1 MAAIT
6 KAERLPELDGLRA
19 LASLMVVV
27 SHIPEFDKSLVALR
41 TGGRFGVMLFF
52 VLSGFLM
59 GTLYLRA
66 PFTRDSVVKYAVARA
81 IRIAPIYLTVV
92 IAAYFIT
99 TAWPGFIYAL
109 NNGNIVR
116 HLFFS
121 GNVAMFWSIPP
132 EVQFYVVFI
141 VIWWAAAVYRTQ
153 NILLPLIVVFA
164 VVLTFMSYYGHFP
177 GTFVGS
183 HIQFFVGGLFAALI
197 RPRFVAL
204 MQDRQSL
211 LFAQLCLLILF
222 AWTSFSPTTPFGPD
236 DSIRF
241 NGDARAII
249 PMLMV
254 LLMSMPTRIST
265 PLFANPWM
273 RAIGAWSFSLY
284 LVHLAVLQL
293 ASFIIPVAGVPA
305 YIVLGVSA
313 AIALSALTYRLI
325 ERPSQNLKPAIQN
338 AIIRLLDARLMP
350 GRRSTTD
357 VRP

>member
-1 MAAIT
+1 
-6 KAERLPELDGLRA
+6 
-19 LASLMVVV
+19 MVVV
-27 SHIPEFDKSLVALR
+27 SHIPEFEKSLVVLR

-66 PFTRDSVVKYAVARA
+66 PFTRDGVVKYAVARA

-92 IAAYFIT
+92 VAAYLIAM
-99 TAWPGFIYAL
+99 AWPGFIYAL

-116 HLFFS
+116 HIFFS

-132 EVQFYVVFI
+132 EVQFYGVFV

-153 NILLPLIVVFA
+153 DVLLPLVAVFA

-183 HIQFFVGGLFAALI
+183 HIHFFVGGLIAALI

-204 MQDRQSL
+204 MQGRQSL
-211 LFAQLCLLILF
+211 LFAQLCLLVLF
-222 AWTSFSPTTPFGPD
+222 VWTSFSPSTPFRGE

-249 PMLMV
+249 PVLMV

-284 LVHLAVLQL
+284 LVHLAVLQA

-305 YIVLGVSA
+305 YIVVGVGS
-313 AIALSALTYRLI
+313 AIALSAFTYRLI

-338 AIIRLLDARLMP
+338 GIIRLLDARIVAN
-350 GRRSTTD
+350 RRSTTD
-357 VRP
+357 VAP